1 MLFRMKGRATLNH
14 SDQNTTHRFVFVVLM
29 ALVIS
34 LFTFAAGVGLH
45 PVSAA
50 VGDTA
55 TVTAGVLTVR
65 EGPGPGYAAVGKVV
79 TDDVVTMLGR
89 NSDSSFI
96 KVRLADGVTVGWI
109 STFYIIASS
118 PVSALPVL
126 ADAQPWG
133 LITAA
138 VANVRSGPG
147 LEFNVLTTIGQGT
160 WVTVLGRNGASTW
173 INILV
178 GGAEGWVGRSTIS
191 LSVSLAGNL
200 PIVDSP
206 AAPTATST
214 PGTAP
219 DGSGGG
225 GTGATATPVPTTT
238 PGDSTV
244 PSATVNTGELNV
256 RGGPGP
262 GYPVITKVFD
272 GDAIL
277 LLGRNTNSSW
287 AYMTAPDGKKGW
299 VSTFYII
306 SNVPISSL
314 PVLADFIPTGLI
326 TTGNANLRDAP
337 SLTSNVISVLPLGTF
352 VGVLGR
358 TADNAWV
365 KVSASGVEGW
375 VGSATLS
382 INVPF
387 SSLPVVTN

>member
-1 MLFRMKGRATLNH
+1 MNH
-14 SDQNTTHRFVFVVLM
+14 TDRNTTPRYAIVLVM
-29 ALVIS
+29 ALVVS
-34 LFTFAAGVGLH
+34 LFAFAAGVGLR
-45 PVSAA
+45 PANAA
-50 VGDTA
+50 VGDSA

-65 EGPGPGYAAVGKVV
+65 AGPGPGYPAVGTVV

-89 NSDSSFI
+89 NTDSSFI
-96 KVRLADGVTVGWI
+96 KVRLANGVTEGWI
-109 STFYIIASS
+109 STFYIVASS
-118 PVSALPVL
+118 PVSELPVL

-133 LITAA
+133 LITTP
-138 VANVRSGPG
+138 VVNVRSGPG

-160 WVTVLGRNGASTW
+160 WVTVLGRNAASTW

-200 PIVDSP
+200 PIVAAP
-206 AAPTATST
+206 AEPTATST

-225 GTGATATPVPTTT
+225 GTGATSTPTPTTT
-238 PGDSTV
+238 PGVTTV
-244 PSATVNTGELNV
+244 PSAVVNTGELNV

-272 GDAIL
+272 GDTVM

-287 AYMTAPDGKKGW
+287 VYVELADARKGW
-299 VSTFYII
+299 ISTFYII
-306 SNVPISSL
+306 ANVPVSSL

-337 SLTSNVISVLPLGTF
+337 SLTSNVIAVLPQGTF

-358 TADNAWV
+358 TTDNAWV

-382 INVPF
+382 VNVPF
-387 SSLPVVTN
+387 SSLPVLTN